1 METAESFISKLNL
14 SFTES
19 FPNGFIST
27 QIHRSLCK
35 ADAFKIYV
43 VFTILPLGAQTNGI
57 VENDP
62 SLNKFF
68 IYIGENLE
76 SLPESIQTDLF
87 QGNRLYSPKGPQ
99 AGSEKLGWRNGKA
112 SAEKI
117 LKKFDLFFKKVRAMV
132 DANGGIEAYQKSA

>member
-1 METAESFISKLNL
+1 METADSLISKLKL
-14 SFTES
+14 SFHES
-19 FPNGFIST
+19 FPSGFISA
-27 QIHRSLCK
+27 QIERSLCK
-35 ADAFKIYV
+35 ADAFKIYI
-43 VFTILPLGAQTNGI
+43 VFTILPLGAQMNGI

-99 AGSEKLGWRNGKA
+99 AGSEKLGWRNGNQ
-112 SAEKI
+112 SAEKT
-117 LKKFDLFFKKVRAMV
+117 LKKFDLFFKKLRVMV
-132 DANGGIEAYQKSA
+132 DAHGGPDAWKT